1 MPRILNSDLS
11 MFKKIVLKTSV
22 AAILLAFVVS
32 CQVYTVSPES
42 FKIQLLEYPVFTQLD
57 STDSLYL
64 GPVYFY
70 AYDME
75 YLFVKDKNGDSQFLE
90 NNPTIECRV
99 FQRNGKKTT
108 FYFDTMELKNDTLT
122 GIRSFLSPERNNV
135 FIPYDSIVRIEI
147 QNNKKKFYFVDEG
160 FQPEP

>member
-1 MPRILNSDLS
+1 MRQKLAIKSLLLTAVIVGLS
-11 MFKKIVLKTSV
+11 
-22 AAILLAFVVS
+22 S

-42 FKIQLLEYPVFTQLD
+42 FKIQMLEYPVFTQLD

-75 YLFVKDKNGDSQFLE
+75 YIFVKDKNGKSKFLK
-90 NNPTIECRV
+90 NNPTIEARI
-99 FQRNGKKTT
+99 FENSGRKTV

-122 GIRSFLSPERNNV
+122 GIRSFLNPERNDV
-135 FIPYDSIVRIEI
+135 VIPYDSIQKIEI
-147 QNNKKKFYFVDEG
+147 QNHKKKFYFVDEE
-160 FQPEP
+160 F

>member
-1 MPRILNSDLS
+1 MRQKLAIKSLLLTAVIVGLS
-11 MFKKIVLKTSV
+11 
-22 AAILLAFVVS
+22 S

-42 FKIQLLEYPVFTQLD
+42 FKIQMLEYPVFTQLD

-75 YLFVKDKNGDSQFLE
+75 YIFVKDKNGKSKFLQ
-90 NNPTIECRV
+90 NNPTIEARI
-99 FQRNGKKTT
+99 FENSGRKTV

-122 GIRSFLSPERNNV
+122 GIRSFLNPERND
-135 FIPYDSIVRIEI
+135 FAIPYDSIQKIEI
-147 QNNKKKFYFVDEG
+147 QNHKKKFYFIDEQ
-160 FQPEP
+160 FEP